1 VSDELFKNNDDLD
14 VHEEYEYEEVEAAD
28 DDLEEISSD
37 DVDSVVASLNELN
50 EGIESENIR
59 LTIENAIDEIL
70 HLVYTDDELVGAD
83 DDEEF
88 LEEAA

>member
-1 VSDELFKNNDDLD
+1 MSDELFNNDDDLD
-14 VHEEYEYEEVEAAD
+14 VHEECEYEVETSD

-37 DVDSVVASLNELN
+37 DVDSVVASLNGLN

-59 LTIENAIDEIL
+59 LAIENAIDEIL
-70 HLVYTDDELVGAD
+70 HLVYTDAELVGAD
-83 DDEEF
+83 DDDEF